1 MLSHAHKL
9 LDNVTQ
15 WTGLVAPDTLQE
27 VVLDGLLNRY
37 LLLSLQNSPPGLL
50 SLRKAEAVSGLCGC
64 TQYTNRITIPWDHC
78 SEKGPVDTLEV

>member
-1 MLSHAHKL
+1 MCNAFQCPNKDHPRKL

-50 SLRKAEAVSGLCGC
+50 SLRKAEAVSGLGALHN
-64 TQYTNRITIPWDHC
+64 TQT
-78 SEKGPVDTLEV
+78 